1 MRREAKKRSALRASR
16 CAPENIPPD
25 PPSVKGG
32 RGDLPEARGAAL
44 EENILA
50 SILDGVVAVDG
61 RLRITLVNRAAEG
74 LTRRKAQELVGR
86 LFAEVFPDNH
96 HLLRFLEETI
106 ETGRSFADHD
116 AVFRYPDGG
125 QVPVGIATTLLA
137 ESASGGEAGTGAV
150 VVLREQ
156 GKVRELE
163 DQIVRAEKL
172 ASLGVLAAGMAHEI
186 KNPLAGIRGAAQLL
200 RKEVGGSSLGEY
212 AEVIVQEADRLNGI
226 VEGLLALG
234 RPAEQEYGGLNIHHL
249 LDRVLRLQ
257 ELVAREQGVEIAREY
272 DPSLPPVRGNEGSLV
287 QVFLNVIRNA
297 LEAMPEGGRLTVV
310 TRLADP
316 FTTIRHEGERRKLIQ
331 VGVFDTG
338 PGIPEAIRRDIFT
351 PFFTT
356 KKKGVGLGLAIAYQ
370 IVHEHQGLLKVEAP
384 PPQADDGGSVFWVAL
399 PIWME

>member
-1 MRREAKKRSALRASR
+1 M
-16 CAPENIPPD
+16 PE
-25 PPSVKGG
+25 V
-32 RGDLPEARGAAL
+32 RGATL

-50 SILDGVVAVDG
+50 SILDGVVAVDS
-61 RLRITLVNRAAEG
+61 RLRIALVNRAAEG

-86 LFAEVFPDNH
+86 LFAEAFPDNH

-125 QVPVGIATTLLA
+125 QVPVGIATTLLT
-137 ESASGGEAGTGAV
+137 ESPASFASGGGSGGEAGTGAV

-257 ELVAREQGVEIAREY
+257 EVVAREQGVEIAREY

-297 LEAMPEGGRLTVV
+297 LEAMPEGGRLTIV

-331 VGVFDTG
+331 VGVSDTG

-384 PPQADDGGSVFWVAL
+384 LPQADDGGSVFWVSL

>member
-1 MRREAKKRSALRASR
+1 MKGVRREAKKRS
-16 CAPENIPPD
+16 APENIPPD
-25 PPSVKGG
+25 PPFVKGG
-32 RGDLPEARGAAL
+32 RGDLPEARGASVL
-44 EENILA
+44 EENILS
-50 SILDGVVAVDG
+50 SILDGVVAVDS

-74 LTRRKAQELVGR
+74 LTRRKAQELIGR

-137 ESASGGEAGTGAV
+137 EPEGKGTGAV

-257 ELVAREQGVEIAREY
+257 EVVAREQGVEIAREY

-297 LEAMPEGGRLTVV
+297 LEAMPEGGRLTVL

-316 FTTIRHEGERRKLIQ
+316 FATIRHEGECRKLIQ
-331 VGVFDTG
+331 VGVADTG

-356 KKKGVGLGLAIAYQ
+356 KRKGVGLGLAIAYQ
-370 IVHEHQGLLKVEAP
+370 IVHEHQGLLKVETPA
-384 PPQADDGGSVFWVAL
+384 DGGAVFWVAL
-399 PIWME
+399 PMWME